1 MAPERPEKEE
11 KGLGAAPARATADVR
26 KEKPRPAA
34 NSSPLCLRRRL
45 PRHLPPPYLHHRGT
59 AATSFDGLE
68 LVATRSSAQRRRRRR
83 APGERGGRAGEQ
95 RRRSERRRGR
105 GLFFFFLE
113 VSGIRLDGWIVK

>member
-1 MAPERPEKEE
+1 MSSEVPRARARRGDGATHMAPERPEKEE

-59 AATSFDGLE
+59 AATTKQNPPFILMYASDRPGTDHRRGGANT
-68 LVATRSSAQRRRRRR
+68 VRRRRN
-83 APGERGGRAGEQ
+83 
-95 RRRSERRRGR
+95 
-105 GLFFFFLE
+105 
-113 VSGIRLDGWIVK
+113 WN